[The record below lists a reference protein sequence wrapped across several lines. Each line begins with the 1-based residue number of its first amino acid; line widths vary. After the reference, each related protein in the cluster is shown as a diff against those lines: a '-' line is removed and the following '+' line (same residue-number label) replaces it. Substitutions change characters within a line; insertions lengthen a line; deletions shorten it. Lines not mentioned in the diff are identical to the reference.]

1 MLQTQLTA
9 ARVLA
14 AVLAGKN
21 LNETLE
27 TAFAKNPGLT
37 PQQRAATREA
47 CYDALRHYGL
57 LRAELR
63 SLVKTPP
70 KEEIDA
76 LLTIA
81 LAQLQFGRAKPYA
94 IVDHAVR
101 CAEPLGAPHAK
112 GLINA
117 VLRNFQRKE
126 SDLPGELKR
135 ANPEARYN
143 LPPWWLKRIQG
154 EYPQYWEGMAD
165 SALLHPP
172 LTLRVNTRKTDIAAQ
187 RTALEAAGLTVTQL
201 GDTALRIDPP
211 RPVGEIPG
219 FAEGLLSVQD
229 ASAQYS
235 APFLDAADGMR
246 VLDACAAPGGKTGH
260 LLERN
265 TIDLTALDNDPARVA
280 RIESNLARLGLS
292 ARVLTADAADPAGWW
307 DGKPFDRILLDA
319 PCSGSGVIRRHP
331 DIKWLRRQADL
342 DRFAE
347 QQLKLL
353 SSLWNCLAS
362 GGRLLY
368 VTCSVFR
375 AENAGVVEAFM
386 AGSNTSPGALPDA
399 APDASGAAVQWLPLP
414 AITAQHSTPN
424 IQDGQLLPDAH
435 HDGFFY
441 ALLEKR

>member
-14 AVLAGKN
+14 SVMTGRN
-21 LNETLE
+21 LNETLDG
-27 TAFAKNPGLT
+27 AMAGNPALT

-47 CYDALRHYGL
+47 CYDVLRHYGL

-70 KEEIDA
+70 KEEIEA
-76 LLTIA
+76 LLLVA

-101 CAEPLGAPHAK
+101 CAEPLGAPQTK

-117 VLRNFQRKE
+117 VLRNFQRKQN
-126 SDLPGELKR
+126 DLPEAMREL
-135 ANPEARYN
+135 NQEARHN
-143 LPPWWLKRIQG
+143 LPMWWLKRIQA
-154 EYPQYWEGMAD
+154 EYPQHWESMAA
-165 SALLHPP
+165 SAMLHPP
-172 LTLRVNTRKTDIAAQ
+172 LTLRVNTRKTDVATQ
-187 RTALEAAGLTVTQL
+187 RAALEAAGLTVTQL
-201 GDTALRIDPP
+201 GDTALRVDPP
-211 RPVGEIPG
+211 RPVSEIPG
-219 FAEGLLSVQD
+219 FSEGLLSVQD

-235 APFLDAADGMR
+235 APFLDAQNGMR

-265 TIDLTALDNDPARVA
+265 DLDLTALDNDVRRVA
-280 RIESNLARLGLS
+280 RIESNLSRLGLA
-292 ARVLTADAADPAGWW
+292 ARVMTADAADPAAWW

-347 QQLKLL
+347 QQSMLL

-375 AENAGVVEAFM
+375 AENAGVVESFVA
-386 AGSNTSPGALPDA
+386 AGQDATRDA
-399 APDASGAAVQWLPLP
+399 AESAVRRLPLP
-414 AITAQHSTPN
+414 AITAQHAMPN